1 MRSSLTPMLLASLG
15 QAAAMMLSAQLGLA
29 SPQGQAR
36 AEAEGEQIQVAPTRT
51 GKERLGGK
59 ASDEQRV
66 DNCKVPLELRGPSP
80 RPDDCA
86 ATQPTENGASQT
98 PAEPPQPAPR
108 AQSR

>member
-1 MRSSLTPMLLASLG
+1 MLLPSLG
-15 QAAAMMLSAQLGLA
+15 QAAAMALSAQLGLVF
-29 SPQGQAR
+29 PHGQAR
-36 AEAEGEQIQVAPTRT
+36 AEAEAEQIQVEPTRT

-66 DNCKVPLELRGPSP
+66 DNCKVPLELRGPNP

-86 ATQPTENGASQT
+86 AIQPTESGASRA
-98 PAEPPQPAPR
+98 PAEQLQPASP

>member
-1 MRSSLTPMLLASLG
+1 MRSSIRPMLVASLG
-15 QAAAMMLSAQLGLA
+15 QAAAMTLSAQLGLA
-29 SPQGQAR
+29 SPQGQSR
-36 AEAEGEQIQVAPTRT
+36 AEAEAEQVAPTRT

-86 ATQPTENGASQT
+86 ATQPNENGTSQT
-98 PAEPPQPAPR
+98 PAEQPQPAPR
-108 AQSR
+108 ATSP